1 MSYAINSHVL
11 TEQNPCIYKAINVLL
26 IHGYKTLR
34 VRFFSGPSQNL
45 MSSHKMRTVARVI
58 LLRHCDVCVC
68 PESGVIKT
76 LPSNASIGAILHT
89 MENELFETI
98 STLILVRTLPY
109 AIITIK
115 HAFLIH

>member
-1 MSYAINSHVL
+1 MCKI
-11 TEQNPCIYKAINVLL
+11 P
-26 IHGYKTLR
+26 
-34 VRFFSGPSQNL
+34 GPSQNL
-45 MSSHKMRTVARVI
+45 MSSHKTCTVASVI

-76 LPSNASIGAILHT
+76 PPSNATIGAILHT
-89 MENELFETI
+89 MVNELFEII
-98 STLILVRTLPY
+98 STLFLIRTLPY

>member
-1 MSYAINSHVL
+1 MYKQGNSSTVN
-11 TEQNPCIYKAINVLL
+11 TWIRDFACKVP
-26 IHGYKTLR
+26 GS
-34 VRFFSGPSQNL
+34 SGNL
-45 MSSHKMRTVARVI
+45 MSSHKTRTVASVI

-76 LPSNASIGAILHT
+76 PPSKMSISAILHT
-89 MENELFETI
+89 IENKHFVTI
-98 STLILVRTLPY
+98 STLFLVRTLPY